1 MIRIKFTIAYDGTGY
16 HGWQI
21 QPNAVTVQETLQ
33 KAMQEIFKTQITLY
47 GCSRT
52 DAGVHAEN
60 FVCHADLPDLIPEE
74 KIPLALNALLPED
87 ISVLKAEK
95 VSSDFHARFSCKGKT
110 YRYLLW
116 NGRIRQPF
124 YRYRAAFHP
133 SPLDAE
139 NMNRMAQSFV
149 GKHDFYA
156 FMASGSEMQDTVRII
171 ESFSVE
177 RKGDLIVFTVKGNG
191 FLYNMVRIMVGTLI
205 WGDMGKLEV
214 SIEEI
219 IQSRDRT
226 LAGITVP
233 PQGLYL
239 QTAHFD

>member
-1 MIRIKFTIAYDGTGY
+1 MIRIKFTIAYDGTAY

-21 QPNAVTVQETLQ
+21 QPNAVTVQGTLQ
-33 KAMQEIFKTQITLY
+33 KAMSEVFKTDVTLY

-60 FVCHADLPDLIPEE
+60 FVCHADLPDLIPAE
-74 KIPLALNALLPED
+74 KLPFAINPLLPDD
-87 ISVLKAEK
+87 ISVLRAEK
-95 VSSDFHARFSCKGKT
+95 VSSDFHARFSCTGKT
-110 YRYLLW
+110 YRYQLW

-124 YRYRAAFHP
+124 YRHRAAFHP
-133 SPLDAE
+133 TPLNADR
-139 NMNRMAQSFV
+139 MHKMAQSFV
-149 GKHDFYA
+149 GEHDFYA
-156 FMASGSEMQDTVRII
+156 FMASGSEMQDTVRRID
-171 ESFSVE
+171 SFSVE
-177 RKGDLIVFTVKGNG
+177 REGDMILFTVKGNG

-205 WGDMGKLEV
+205 WGDMGKLEA
-214 SIEEI
+214 SLDDI

-239 QTAHFD
+239 ETPHFD